1 MMASVA
7 FTGCVSDDSDDAT
20 DTATDSTDNGDGTD
34 NTDNTD
40 NTDPVDPVGA
50 DTQSTLDVIHERGE
64 LKCGIKTSQYG
75 MGYLDSDTGAYS
87 GLDVEYCRAIAAAI
101 GLNPDEDINY
111 IVASAGDRFQK
122 LEDKEIKKAGLKFL
136 NPNEAEAFLNR
147 PTAPPQLKTSSGELF
162 RK

>member
-20 DTATDSTDNGDGTD
+20 DTTTDSTDNGDGTD

-50 DTQSTLDVIHERGE
+50 DTQSTLDVIHERGK

-75 MGYLDSDTGAYS
+75 MGYLDSDTGEYS

-101 GLNPDEDINY
+101 
-111 IVASAGDRFQK
+111 V
-122 LEDKEIKKAGLKFL
+122 
-136 NPNEAEAFLNR
+136 
-147 PTAPPQLKTSSGELF
+147 
-162 RK
+162 